1 MKRIASIPAVACVS
15 TALLLAVAAS
25 SLAQTTAATPP
36 ATGKPATHARSTHA
50 KKPVV
55 EAPPPEP
62 VRPPDPPPPDWPA
75 KASPVAASVDW
86 SGRLLTI
93 NAANSSLDQIL
104 HDVSTATGLKV
115 EGASGDQ
122 RIYGNFGPAPAR
134 EVLASLLDGSGYN
147 ILMIGDQGEGTPR
160 QLVLTVKTHI
170 AAPVGG
176 QANANGDEEAEEAPE
191 QPEQPQ
197 PGFRRPMQV
206 QPPGPG
212 RTPEQF
218 LQEMQ
223 QRHQQLGPDQPGQQP
238 GQPPIQQQPNQ
249 PPPQQ

>member
-1 MKRIASIPAVACVS
+1 MKRIASIPVCLS
-15 TALLLAVAAS
+15 TTLLLTVAAS
-25 SLAQTTAATPP
+25 SLAQTPAGTPSTTAKLT
-36 ATGKPATHARSTHA
+36 THA
-50 KKPVV
+50 KSAHTRKPVV
-55 EAPPPEP
+55 ETPPPEP

-93 NAANSSLDQIL
+93 NAANSSLEQIL

-115 EGASGDQ
+115 EGTSGDQ

-160 QLVLTVKTHI
+160 QLVLTVKTHVTT
-170 AAPVGG
+170 PVGG
-176 QANANGDEEAEEAPE
+176 QANANGDDEAEEQPE

-223 QRHQQLGPDQPGQQP
+223 QRHQQLGPDQQQNQQNPQQP
-238 GQPPIQQQPNQ
+238 QPNAPGP
-249 PPPQQ
+249 PPPQ